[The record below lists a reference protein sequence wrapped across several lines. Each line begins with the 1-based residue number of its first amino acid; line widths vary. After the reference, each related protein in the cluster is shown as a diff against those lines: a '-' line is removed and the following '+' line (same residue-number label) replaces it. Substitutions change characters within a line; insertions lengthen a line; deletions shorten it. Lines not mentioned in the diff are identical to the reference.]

1 MNEFL
6 RAMTEN
12 FFSSTHLKFYYV
24 EVFFFLRKS
33 AQSASSCAVN
43 EGIAKSRRS
52 VGTSTKCGAER
63 CGTVHQSAPGIFFS
77 SKSARKPELQTLP
90 GAGIIIQH
98 NRFTFFK
105 CHREEKFLA
114 MAHDKA
120 EKKRKRD
127 SDRHEWPSKKPALE
141 PQNLPPLAASV
152 VEDDSELA
160 PVLGVF
166 HSF

>member
-1 MNEFL
+1 
-6 RAMTEN
+6 
-12 FFSSTHLKFYYV
+12 
-24 EVFFFLRKS
+24 
-33 AQSASSCAVN
+33 
-43 EGIAKSRRS
+43 
-52 VGTSTKCGAER
+52 
-63 CGTVHQSAPGIFFS
+63 
-77 SKSARKPELQTLP
+77 
-90 GAGIIIQH
+90 
-98 NRFTFFK
+98 
-105 CHREEKFLA
+105 

-166 HSF
+166 HSFLNLFIYLCLLVFVLRCIKSS